1 LEQYELS
8 CKERRLEI
16 KMQYK
21 EYTALE
27 GLVNDFQNNN
37 EEYVKIIK
45 AVEEKVVSILSNV
58 KVLLRCALLSITKS
72 IRNNPERFRSLFY
85 NMPSI
90 IDCYNTNG
98 QDYAA
103 SYMYVGQIQQYYLSP
118 DYNTDANIDIIVDE
132 AEKLYNTVVK
142 DSINKIIIV
151 DYPFRK
157 SSSLPLLPAST
168 EEQQKSYELESNS
181 TT

>member
-1 LEQYELS
+1 MLIS
-8 CKERRLEI
+8 IKEAR
-16 KMQYK
+16 
-21 EYTALE
+21 
-27 GLVNDFQNNN
+27 
-37 EEYVKIIK
+37 K
-45 AVEEKVVSILSNV
+45 AHIE
-58 KVLLRCALLSITKS
+58 RYDTHLSITES
-72 IRNNPERFRSLFY
+72 ITNNPERFRSLFY

-90 IDCYNTNG
+90 IDSYNTKG

-103 SYMYVGQIQQYYLSP
+103 SYTHIGQIQQYYLSP
-118 DYNTDANIDIIVDE
+118 DYNADADISIIADE

-151 DYPFRK
+151 DYPFCK

-168 EEQQKSYELESNS
+168 EEQQKSYELESDS